1 MKKKNIFS
9 AIFLMCLMMVG
20 GMAFTSCDDGSELD
34 TNQFVKGISLNVFG
48 PSPVARGGELRF
60 IGSNLNQVTAVVIP
74 GCQEITDITVVSP
87 EEIRVT
93 VPQTAEPGY
102 VVLRTPTGDITT
114 VTRLTYTEPVGFDAD
129 PFSPSTVKPGNLL
142 TISGEYLNLVTGVEF
157 ADGVQIPSQY
167 FDEQNR
173 TTIIVEVPEEAQT
186 GKVAIVF
193 CATGDTIPNVIYSD
207 AELKVVAPAVAAV
220 ADLSGKK
227 PGDKITLEGTDL
239 DLVRKVTV
247 ADAEVSF
254 SVNDAGNQITFT
266 LPANTPAQ
274 ATVAMYPASGIEVV
288 LATIGMQLPTELVA
302 SPDAGLR
309 NGDKILITGKDLDVV
324 TNVTFPGVA
333 SAVAVE
339 EQTATSLIVTCPEN
353 FTSGDLVLNLKS
365 GATVSLPI
373 ETLKPAFEQF
383 AESAVSMGNDVTIIG
398 KNLDLVVK
406 VIYTGDK
413 EGEVKE
419 SSSDKIVV
427 SMPTSGVESG
437 KLILVMANGETAET
451 GDLTVNAPE
460 FAYALDPSVFITSDD
475 VEIKAGDVV
484 LFEIANADKLTSVKV
499 DGADCQFI
507 LKGTTIY
514 VGTPESAGVSSVI
527 TLVSSNGEI
536 SYPLSVI
543 PNTQQK
549 RVLWKGMTEISWGD
563 GGRIFIPA
571 TALDEIPDG
580 AIMTLCYSQ
589 KDQVWAQAQVNNG
602 WWGNSEMSSF
612 TMPDGAQI
620 SNPIVPTDIY
630 GWFSDGQLN
639 RETSIVLTAE
649 LLSHLRSHVGE
660 DGSAIIIQG
669 SDLIFTQIYV
679 TWEISLEVNINGDCV
694 SQPDQSVAWTFP
706 TTMTWGDDGRFRI
719 LRDGPSNIKDM
730 KLKAGQSKM
739 FIYKSGTG
747 QCQINDPNW
756 SSLTTAADW
765 DGNIDV
771 LEVVMTQDMIDC
783 FTGARID
790 GWSSTALIL
799 QGDGLTISKITILP

>member
-324 TNVTFPGVA
+324 ANVTFPGVA

-427 SMPTSGVESG
+427 SMPTSGIESG

-475 VEIKAGDVV
+475 AVIKAGDIVS
-484 LFEIANADKLTSVKV
+484 FQIENADKLIGVQV
-499 DGADCQFI
+499 NGADCQYI
-507 LKGTTIY
+507 LKGNDLF
-514 VGTPESAGVSSVI
+514 VLTPENANMTSVI
-527 TLVSSNGEI
+527 TLISTNGSI
-536 SYPLSVI
+536 DYKLSVV
-543 PNTQQK
+543 PNSEIVTSI
-549 RVLWKGMTEISWGD
+549 WKGAAELSWSGEGQVYLGADGGAQLIEAGAKAGDILRVKLQPTADDWCVQVWEGHWGGQYAEIKPENYDLAGNNYYYNIELTDELIAHFTTPQGWGGLILVQGQNTIVTALELFQKIELAETIWKGNFASGGWAAGLQDLSWGGYDWASNVKVGTELTVYFTIDPAAEYDAAIRLGNGSWSSLPSAKTTYADAD
-563 GGRIFIPA
+563 GDGNIPCA
-571 TALDEIPDG
+571 GKEYIQIKLTQDDINEL
-580 AIMTLCYSQ
+580 
-589 KDQVWAQAQVNNG
+589 VNNG
-602 WWGNSEMSSF
+602 GLVVC
-612 TMPDGAQI
+612 GAWF
-620 SNPIVPTDIY
+620 IVT
-630 GWFSDGQLN
+630 
-639 RETSIVLTAE
+639 
-649 LLSHLRSHVGE
+649 
-660 DGSAIIIQG
+660 
-669 SDLIFTQIYV
+669 
-679 TWEISLEVNINGDCV
+679 
-694 SQPDQSVAWTFP
+694 
-706 TTMTWGDDGRFRI
+706 
-719 LRDGPSNIKDM
+719 
-730 KLKAGQSKM
+730 
-739 FIYKSGTG
+739 
-747 QCQINDPNW
+747 
-756 SSLTTAADW
+756 
-765 DGNIDV
+765 
-771 LEVVMTQDMIDC
+771 
-783 FTGARID
+783 
-790 GWSSTALIL
+790 
-799 QGDGLTISKITILP
+799 KITIK